1 MVGSEEL
8 TRALRVDFEDKL
20 AVGRH
25 APRIIRSQ

>member
-8 TRALRVDFEDKL
+8 ARTLRVDFEDKL

-25 APRIIRSQ
+25 APRIIPGQ